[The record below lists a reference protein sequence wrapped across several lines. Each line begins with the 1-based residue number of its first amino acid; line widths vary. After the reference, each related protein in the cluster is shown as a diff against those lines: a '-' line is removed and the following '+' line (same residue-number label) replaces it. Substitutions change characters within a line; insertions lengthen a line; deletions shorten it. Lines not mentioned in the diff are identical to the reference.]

1 MVRFSGK
8 HDKVYQMVKD
18 DIEEAIVKA
27 QAQRDPASG
36 MLA

>member
-27 QAQRDPASG
+27 QTERDPASG